1 MCCRVYL
8 WVWWKRCRYYVNWIT
23 CDLMDTKNK
32 TLPSREADLN
42 HRPKD
47 HWLNIRLQ
55 SSALPAE
62 LSRVG
67 WWTICGWLW
76 YDMWSIQRSELKA
89 KIAFDTLKRI
99 LWWKK
104 FPSREADL
112 NHRPKDL
119 WLNIQLQSSALPAEL
134 SRVDRSSL
142 FKACVNVRAD
152 YFFNYNFVI
161 IPLVTTQSIQSVGN
175 FFFKTP
181 GRVVVQVGFELAT
194 SEPIIRRHNHYTTRS
209 NCKDRQ
215 NIRSYVIEKCRNLA
229 NLLSM

>member
-8 WVWWKRCRYYVNWIT
+8 WVWWKRCRYCVSWIT

-112 NHRPKDL
+112 NHRPKDIWLVITNYSPPLYQLSYREWLAL
-119 WLNIQLQSSALPAEL
+119 WVSKT
-134 SRVDRSSL
+134 RVISCKMSYIVAVSGGIR
-142 FKACVNVRAD
+142 
-152 YFFNYNFVI
+152 
-161 IPLVTTQSIQSVGN
+161 
-175 FFFKTP
+175 TP
-181 GRVVVQVGFELAT
+181 
-194 SEPIIRRHNHYTTRS
+194 
-209 NCKDRQ
+209 
-215 NIRSYVIEKCRNLA
+215 
-229 NLLSM
+229 

>member
-8 WVWWKRCRYYVNWIT
+8 WVWWKRCRDYVHWIT

-47 HWLNIRLQ
+47 LWLNIRLQ

-67 WWTICGWLW
+67 WWIIRGWLW
-76 YDMWSIQRSELKA
+76 YDMWSFQRSELKA

-134 SRVDRSSL
+134 SRVSWYRIY
-142 FKACVNVRAD
+142 KAGTHLGYCSETVHKRVASPVGLEPTASGLEVRRA
-152 YFFNYNFVI
+152 I
-161 IPLVTTQSIQSVGN
+161 HCATGTTKQLGS
-175 FFFKTP
+175 
-181 GRVVVQVGFELAT
+181 
-194 SEPIIRRHNHYTTRS
+194 
-209 NCKDRQ
+209 
-215 NIRSYVIEKCRNLA
+215 
-229 NLLSM
+229 